1 MVGLEREASLAEQRF
16 GSCFVHRSLSC
27 TGSNQGEAGRRPGR
41 VVAGWGLKVEW
52 RQGELYPRFDFIVTA
67 AESVIVF

>member
-1 MVGLEREASLAEQRF
+1 
-16 GSCFVHRSLSC
+16 
-27 TGSNQGEAGRRPGR
+27 